1 MGGSCGPRHNIPARC
16 GRQMAESAERF
27 LWAYTW
33 SDVLDGRPWDA
44 TFTNTHLA
52 VEGEPLT
59 LAWAGAAGPVSIDV
73 VSAANVPSV
82 SRGLVIGSRQDGLGW
97 RWRQLRSLD
106 AIAPGVMF
114 DSTHARHTHETGSAV
129 GLEIPRV
136 LDRYD
141 GKDRRVTA
149 AVCWFSVESLCG
161 LRADGG
167 TAQISLRG

>member
-1 MGGSCGPRHNIPARC
+1 
-16 GRQMAESAERF
+16 MAESAERF

-106 AIAPGVMF
+106 AVAPGAMF
-114 DSTHARHTHETGSAV
+114 DSNPRSPHPRDGQRGRTGNTTGSGPV
-129 GLEIPRV
+129 
-136 LDRYD
+136 
-141 GKDRRVTA
+141 RR
-149 AVCWFSVESLCG
+149 
-161 LRADGG
+161 
-167 TAQISLRG
+167 